1 MKNLEL
7 CDLLWGVKL
16 DVLEI
21 NGLRCSGVQVRGKLT
36 IIWFMINNLEYM
48 ISINMKNWKVKVH
61 KQIAIYFCTYRITIV
76 RLSRSYEIK
85 PIDPAKAEITK
96 NKVV

>member
-48 ISINMKNWKVKVH
+48 ISINMKKWKG
-61 KQIAIYFCTYRITIV
+61 QSSQTNSDLLLYLPNNY
-76 RLSRSYEIK
+76 S
-85 PIDPAKAEITK
+85 
-96 NKVV
+96 

>member
-48 ISINMKNWKVKVH
+48 ISINMKKWKGQSSQTNSDLLLYLPNNFSKV
-61 KQIAIYFCTYRITIV
+61 
-76 RLSRSYEIK
+76 E
-85 PIDPAKAEITK
+85 
-96 NKVV
+96 

>member
-21 NGLRCSGVQVRGKLT
+21 NRLSRVLELLVAQVRGKLT

-48 ISINMKNWKVKVH
+48 ISINMKKGEWKG
-61 KQIAIYFCTYRITIV
+61 Q
-76 RLSRSYEIK
+76 RSQTNSDLLLYL
-85 PIDPAKAEITK
+85 P
-96 NKVV
+96 NNYS

>member
-21 NGLRCSGVQVRGKLT
+21 NGLSCSGVQVRGKLT

-48 ISINMKNWKVKVH
+48 ISINMKKWKG
-61 KQIAIYFCTYRITIV
+61 QSSQTNSDLLLYLPNNY
-76 RLSRSYEIK
+76 S
-85 PIDPAKAEITK
+85 
-96 NKVV
+96 